1 LFLITHHYWSIVNAS
16 ILSIIFFFF
25 FLYYFLLRFWL
36 CFRFRLKWCTWLWFS
51 IVSLRSRN
59 VIFVKRCKGF
69 LLTLFLIFRF
79 FIIILI
85 FTSFLTRKIR
95 HIRFFNQ
102 RFNIYIRQIIKI
114 IWKIIIIII
123 RILFWL
129 RFLFFL
135 IFKIFTNITF
145 HFRFFIA
152 FLRDKRFLFHL
163 NKWTLWSL
171 KCHRFFL
178 LLFVLT

>member
-1 LFLITHHYWSIVNAS
+1 MFLITHHYWSIINTS
-16 ILSIIFFFF
+16 IFPIFF
-25 FLYYFLLRFWL
+25 FLYFFLLRFLLW
-36 CFRFRLKWCTWLWFS
+36 FRFRLIWCTWLWFS

-59 VIFVKRCKGF
+59 VIFVKRRKGF

-85 FTSFLTRKIR
+85 FTSFLTWKIR

-102 RFNIYIRQIIKI
+102 SFNIYIRQIIKI
-114 IWKIIIIII
+114 IWKIIIIIII

-171 KCHRFFL
+171 KCHRFLL